1 MKKKI
6 LLLSIGI
13 YIISLTQKS
22 YCTSGGTCEYF
33 SGLLNLIFGWIG
45 VFKFHLPA
53 FPWIA
58 NLILLISWKTFYKN
72 TNISFILSILTFLTM
87 LSFLFVDEII
97 VNDGSTKSKVIFY
110 GFGYWM
116 WLVSSFIMLIGNL
129 IIYKKEK
136 LI

>member
-72 TNISFILSILTFLTM
+72 TNISFILSVLTFLTM
-87 LSFLFVDEII
+87 LSFLFVDQII

-110 GFGYWM
+110 GLGYWM

-129 IIYKKEK
+129 IIYKKK
-136 LI
+136 RN

>member
-87 LSFLFVDEII
+87 LSFLFVDQII

-116 WLVSSFIMLIGNL
+116 WLVSSFIMLIGNI
-129 IIYKKEK
+129 IIYKKK
-136 LI
+136 RN